1 MPPSLSKV
9 IRYIVNDFRPWLCF
23 TVGIG
28 ALAFTPE
35 RPDTPII
42 ASIFIGLGLFL
53 LWLQRKQDSI
63 EVFWGWVWRK
73 ALGEVPIDQLPP
85 EKRAAARLRLMLI
98 ISLAFIPAEAFTL
111 YDLLRLESHEVES
124 VRVWAPIALLYEL
137 LGFWPAVLLIPSLWG
152 IIIGLLMLRV
162 RLRQQSPPTA

>member
-23 TVGIG
+23 AVGIG
-28 ALAFTPE
+28 ALALTPE

-42 ASIFIGLGLFL
+42 AAIFIGLGLFL

-63 EVFWGWVWRK
+63 DAFWGWVWRK
-73 ALGEVPIDQLPP
+73 VLGDVPIDKLPP
-85 EKRAAARLRLMLI
+85 AKRAAVRLRLMLI
-98 ISLAFIPAEAFTL
+98 ITLALMPAEAFTL
-111 YDLLRLESHEVES
+111 YDLMRLESREVES

-137 LGFWPAVLLIPSLWG
+137 LGFWPAVLFVPALWG
-152 IIIGLLMLRV
+152 IIIGLLMFRF
-162 RLRQQSPPTA
+162 RLHRQSPPTA